1 MRLLDF
7 IKKKELLEID
17 SLKDEIAEL
26 QSQIREKKIIIDELR
41 RQIFKIEELDKQLE
55 DSRSGMLAEIM
66 NVMEREKDLR
76 VAVEKVKNENILLR
90 DLLGLKTSS
99 S

>member
-1 MRLLDF
+1 MGLLDF

-26 QSQIREKKIIIDELR
+26 QSQIREEKIIIDELR
-41 RQIFKIEELDKQLE
+41 QQIFKIEELDKQLE